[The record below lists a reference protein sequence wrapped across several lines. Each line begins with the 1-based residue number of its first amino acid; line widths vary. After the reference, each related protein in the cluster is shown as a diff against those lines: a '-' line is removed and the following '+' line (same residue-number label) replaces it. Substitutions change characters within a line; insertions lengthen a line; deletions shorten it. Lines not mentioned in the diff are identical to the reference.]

1 MKMSD
6 FLCKINIS
14 DIDLTDERYKISFS
28 KNDIS
33 FLAQSFKETGLITPP
48 VVRPLNNKF
57 IIISGFNRVRAL
69 IHNKE
74 TTIVAYKINPN
85 TNDYLCLLK
94 SISALAFQRL
104 LTQAELII
112 CTRRLY
118 QFLDK
123 EEIAKK
129 SPTIF
134 NTELGPR
141 FVGDLLT
148 IGALPDPA
156 LELIHTGHLSFKSA
170 KRISLF
176 EKDTIKV
183 FLDIFSK
190 IHASQNKQLEII
202 LYIME
207 IAARDGIK
215 PENFIKNQE
224 IQDILLDGKK
234 DPGLKTKDLRAYLF
248 EQRFP
253 IIFKTRQRAKEKI
266 TSIKLG
272 NKIKFL
278 PPENLDSQTYSI
290 SFTAKNYK
298 EFLSNVQVLNAGLEN
313 KALKEIFN
321 Q

>member
-6 FLCKINIS
+6 LLCKINIS

-33 FLAQSFKETGLITPP
+33 FLAQSLKETGLITPP

-74 TTIVAYKINPN
+74 TTILAYKINPD
-85 TNDYLCLLK
+85 TTDYLCLLK
-94 SISALAFQRL
+94 SISNLAFQRP

-123 EEIAKK
+123 EQIAKK
-129 SPTIF
+129 SPAIF
-134 NTELGPR
+134 NTELGPG

-170 KRISLF
+170 KRLSFF
-176 EKDTIKV
+176 EKHAIKN

-190 IHASQNKQLEII
+190 IQASQNKQLEII

-207 IAARDGIK
+207 ICARDGIK
-215 PENFIKNQE
+215 TENFIKNQE
-224 IQDILLDGKK
+224 IHDILLDEKK

-248 EQRFP
+248 ELRFP
-253 IIFKTRQRAKEKI
+253 IVFKTRQRIKEKI
-266 TSIKLG
+266 TSVKLG

-278 PPENLDSQTYSI
+278 PPENLDSQSYSI

-313 KALKEIFN
+313 KELKEIFN